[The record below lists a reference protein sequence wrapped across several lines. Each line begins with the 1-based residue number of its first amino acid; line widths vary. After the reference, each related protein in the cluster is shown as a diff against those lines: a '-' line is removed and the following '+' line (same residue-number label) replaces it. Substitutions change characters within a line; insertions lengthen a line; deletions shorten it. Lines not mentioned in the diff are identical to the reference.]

1 MPVLNRNENW
11 HYNQQPTAVS
21 QLGVEFLFTNEHGG
35 RSRGSF
41 MPSIGVMAGDW
52 SLGGQIRFVA
62 GQIAWNN
69 LSVWSNS
76 LFGDRDAVF
85 ADVNNWPWLE

>member
-1 MPVLNRNENW
+1 
-11 HYNQQPTAVS
+11 
-21 QLGVEFLFTNEHGG
+21 
-35 RSRGSF
+35 

-62 GQIAWNN
+62 GQIARNN

-85 ADVNNWPWLE
+85 ADVNNWPWLG